1 MIVDDQLIVLGGIC
15 GGFLRFTLDKTRT
28 YVLFYSSLLPSLDC
42 LRSIAGGVLM
52 SAESLSLVAGTVLS
66 LAFSYIPGVRSWFIG
81 FDPAS
86 KRLIML
92 ALLAITAGGV
102 YGLSCLGWGFAW
114 GITLSCD
121 QSGLL
126 GLIEQFVIAIIAN
139 QSIFAIS
146 PHKKDTSRTDNPG
159 CSDLAHT

>member
-1 MIVDDQLIVLGGIC
+1 
-15 GGFLRFTLDKTRT
+15 
-28 YVLFYSSLLPSLDC
+28 
-42 LRSIAGGVLM
+42 M

-66 LAFSYIPGVRSWFIG
+66 LTFSYIPGVRNWFTG
-81 FDPAS
+81 FDPVI

-92 ALLAITAGGV
+92 ALLALTAGVV
-102 YGLSCLGWGFAW
+102 YGLSCLGWGFEW

-146 PHKKDTSRTDNPG
+146 PHKEEPPQPVALDAQILLKPER
-159 CSDLAHT
+159 